1 MRNIRTQN
9 AQGGSPVIQRNC
21 FRSRR
26 GTMMLWSVWV
36 FLAMLM
42 IAACSFNVI
51 WLSCVRSEARRHA
64 ESAVIAGGHA
74 FLSDDM
80 LRTRQQP
87 FEHDGREVRCRNAVV
102 NHLCQACDPSLAR
115 IATDRDV
122 ELISESELAYSGNS
136 DFIQPIATVP
146 NQIHLTYGKDEGND
160 QLRMFF
166 SGLTNAR
173 HARLGV
179 SASAN
184 IEHRPV
190 GFLPGGRLTIPVLPF
205 GVLDQSQEGSSVA
218 TGRGLWSER
227 IESGN
232 GFDDVT
238 WNPDLHSVENGP
250 DGLPE
255 ITLTLSPNAPVNEPD
270 SFVPL
275 KFAASSAAG
284 NTSQPVGW
292 MKNGVSSEDL
302 KTLGLKQLSFPS
314 TISASTL
321 STTECAEI
329 AAWLQSHTGQSF
341 IVCLCNPTISTT
353 NPSTATSSLSTVE
366 LNRAV
371 AARIMG
377 CGVSP
382 AGNVRVLLQ
391 PCVLITSTAVTSPSL
406 QTPLN
411 RYIYSVRLSQ

>member
-1 MRNIRTQN
+1 
-9 AQGGSPVIQRNC
+9 
-21 FRSRR
+21 
-26 GTMMLWSVWV
+26 MLWSVWV

-42 IAACSFNVI
+42 IAASTFNVI

-87 FEHDGREVRCRNAVV
+87 FEHAGREVRCRNAVV

-115 IATDRDV
+115 IVADRDV
-122 ELISESELAYSGNS
+122 ELISQSELSQTADS
-136 DFIQPIATVP
+136 DLTPPIAKVP
-146 NQIHLTYGKDEGND
+146 NQIHLTYGKDQGND

-166 SGLTNAR
+166 SGLTNVG

-184 IEHRPV
+184 IEHMPV

-205 GVLDQSQEGSSVA
+205 GILDQSQEGSSVA
-218 TGRGLWSER
+218 TGRGLWSQR

-232 GFDDVT
+232 GFDNVT
-238 WNPDLHSVENGP
+238 WNPDLHTVENGP
-250 DGLPE
+250 DGLAE
-255 ITLTLSPNAPVNEPD
+255 ITLTLSPNSSASQPD

-275 KFAASSAAG
+275 RFAAASAGGNSSQA
-284 NTSQPVGW
+284 VGW

-302 KTLGLKQLSFPS
+302 KSLGFRQLSFPS
-314 TISASTL
+314 TISTSTL
-321 STTECAEI
+321 SRAECTEI
-329 AAWLQSHTGQSF
+329 ADWLVSHTGQSF
-341 IVCLCNPTISTT
+341 IVCLCNPSMRTI
-353 NPSTATSSLSTVE
+353 NPSTATSTLSTVE

-371 AARIMG
+371 AARVMG
-377 CGVSP
+377 CRVSL
-382 AGNVRVLLQ
+382 AGDVRVLLQ
-391 PCVLITSTAVTSPSL
+391 PCVVITSTAVTSTSL

-411 RYIYSVRLSQ
+411 RYIYSVRLSY